1 MSFQILKKNSK
12 IIINSTFKIIYLP
25 FASSITEFLT
35 MDCLKLQ
42 AVLRTGT
49 IIAVQLISR
58 LLEYRLTELSII
70 RTSINGKLEDGLL

>member
-1 MSFQILKKNSK
+1 
-12 IIINSTFKIIYLP
+12 
-25 FASSITEFLT
+25 
-35 MDCLKLQ
+35 MDCLKFQ

-49 IIAVQLISR
+49 ITAVQLESR